1 MALNFDMLP
10 TTGGFSLPH
19 EGWHKATIAECKL
32 GRTNDGR
39 EKLELTYNL
48 SSGTQVRFDNI
59 VIKTADGK
67 DLNFG
72 LFKLRELLIA
82 VNVIPQGNFEL
93 SVLPML
99 IQGKSLDLKI
109 KHKEVNG
116 KTYCEVDGAGFKVTV
131 GLLYQ
136 LPSPVWV
143 SMLRLGAAGGSFWT
157 FTVTGAASRPS
168 TPALDTAQKV

>member
-1 MALNFDMLP
+1 MALNFDTLP

-48 SSGTQVRFDNI
+48 SSGSQVRFDNI

-93 SVLPML
+93 GILPML

-116 KTYCEVDGAGFKVTV
+116 KTYCEVDGAGFKPYNSETASAPAPAAQPSLANQSTV
-131 GLLYQ
+131 LD
-136 LPSPVWV
+136 
-143 SMLRLGAAGGSFWT
+143 F
-157 FTVTGAASRPS
+157 
-168 TPALDTAQKV
+168 TPAFDIESQF

>member
-10 TTGGFSLPH
+10 TTGGFTLPE

-48 SSGTQVRFDNI
+48 ASGSQVRFDNI
-59 VIKTADGK
+59 VTVTADGQPM
-67 DLNFG
+67 NYG
-72 LFKLRELLIA
+72 QFKLRELLVA

-93 SVLPML
+93 NIVPML
-99 IQGKSLDLKI
+99 VNGKALDLKV

-116 KTYCEVDGAGFKVTV
+116 KTYCEVDGANFKPV
-131 GLLYQ
+131 GTMTTTSIQ
-136 LPSPVWV
+136 PAP
-143 SMLRLGAAGGSFWT
+143 AADVAPIDFNTT
-157 FTVTGAASRPS
+157 FDVNS
-168 TPALDTAQKV
+168 QF